1 MNLIVANTQVARD
14 NQGRYSLND
23 LHRAGG
29 GESRHQPAMFMKRP
43 EIVEL
48 VAEIFNSS
56 PQKSCTPVAS
66 KAGRYGGT
74 YVCKELVYAYAMWI
88 SPKFHLAVIRAYD
101 AMVSEPADDP
111 VPPAAR
117 LLPTAADAL
126 KAGMSLAAMFGLEG
140 NQQRLSA
147 NQLVMNTV
155 GLDPMQLL
163 GLDGFETDAR
173 PLTPTELGQEC
184 GISARKMNAALEHA
198 GLQEAKRD
206 GKGSRYWVPTDAGA
220 EFAVLLD
227 TGKKHSSGAP
237 VTQLKWKPA
246 VLDRLPTP
254 EVAS

>member
-1 MNLIVANTQVARD
+1 MNLIVADTRVSQDAR
-14 NQGRYSLND
+14 GRYSLND
-23 LHRAGG
+23 LHRAAG
-29 GESRHQPAMFMKRP
+29 GEKRHGPSYWLGIQQTR
-43 EIVEL
+43 EL
-48 VAEIFNSS
+48 ISELETTGI
-56 PQKSCTPVAS
+56 PVVTME
-66 KAGRYGGT
+66 GRRGGT
-74 YVCKELVYAYAMWI
+74 FVAKELVYAYAMWV

-147 NQLVMNTV
+147 NRLVMSTV

-173 PLTPTELGQEC
+173 PLTPTELGQER

-206 GKGSRYWVPTDAGA
+206 GKGSRYWVPTEAGA

-227 TGKKHSSGAP
+227 TGKRHGSGAP
-237 VTQLKWKPA
+237 VTQLKWKLA

-254 EVAS
+254 EVAP

>member
-1 MNLIVANTQVARD
+1 MNLIVANTQVTRD
-14 NQGRYSLND
+14 AQGLFSLND

-29 GESRHQPAMFMKRP
+29 GEQRHRP
-43 EIVEL
+43 KYWLENQQTQEL
-48 VAEIFNSS
+48 VQEIGKGGNPPLATRRGGKS
-56 PQKSCTPVAS
+56 P
-66 KAGRYGGT
+66 GT

-147 NQLVMNTV
+147 NRLVMSTV

-173 PLTPTELGQEC
+173 PLTPTELGQER

-227 TGKKHSSGAP
+227 TGKKHSCGAP